1 MDIKGPPWA
10 IYPTLTFDSRAEM
23 VAFAKRL
30 DEEDAVAQEIKDS
43 AVRLLL
49 RDYDHDFARGRYTL
63 KDRLA

>member
-1 MDIKGPPWA
+1 
-10 IYPTLTFDSRAEM
+10 M